1 MLKNYITSPHLPLLL
16 FVTLTGLIWGFGK
29 TYKPVLSQ
37 AVVYSGESFSSDSV
51 GTLVISRG
59 LVKSSYR
66 SSQGMHFLTLT
77 GSAGEYRA
85 SFFPSLG
92 KLPFSPKRGDTVE
105 IVGLLSIY
113 DNKSQVSPLS
123 SQSITKTSGTDS
135 EYSSNFNSSPNSYP
149 TVKVKELS
157 DYMEKTVWIKSL
169 RPVSSEEFT
178 SRKGYKMLRF
188 KLESDSGDSIS
199 GVFFEGDWN
208 QETLNILSSNGSIDI
223 LAKVTEFQNEIS
235 LNAKQVKR
243 N

>member
-1 MLKNYITSPHLPLLL
+1 MLKNYISSPYLPLFL
-16 FVTLTGLIWGFGK
+16 FVTGTGLIWGFGK

-37 AVVYSGESFSSDSV
+37 AVVYSGESFSYDSV
-51 GTLVISRG
+51 GKLVISRG
-59 LVKSSYR
+59 VVKSSYR
-66 SSQGMHFLTLT
+66 SSQGMQFLTLT

-92 KLPFSPKRGDTVE
+92 KLLFSPERGDRVE

-113 DNKSQVSPLS
+113 DKKSQVSPLS
-123 SQSITKTSGTDS
+123 SGSITKTSGTDS
-135 EYSSNFNSSPNSYP
+135 QYSSNFNSSPNSYP
-149 TVKVKELS
+149 TVQVKELS

-169 RPVSSEEFT
+169 RPVSSREFT

-188 KLESDSGDSIS
+188 ELKSDSGDYIK

-208 QETLNILSSNGSIDI
+208 QQTLDVLSSNGAIDI

-235 LNAKQVKR
+235 LNAKQVKP